1 MARRDDR
8 EYREYLR
15 EEQRSQR
22 GCIAG
27 RMQPDFHHGLLT
39 GGAGSRTPL
48 GAIRLFLEMRAR
60 DERLQ
65 EVLGIVDDGRYGE
78 PLIAVRLG
86 VAIVVF
92 GQRGALT
99 VGHAVL
105 SQISGLEV
113 RRDDLQR
120 AAPRHRRSAAPG
132 GAASG

>member
-8 EYREYLR
+8 EPGPPPRVVCAVGWQYRAIFEGGATQPAR
-15 EEQRSQR
+15 GPQRGSRVGVER

-27 RMQPDFHHGLLT
+27 RTGSPARQPRWGPRMQPDFHHGLLT

-86 VAIVVF
+86 VAI
-92 GQRGALT
+92 
-99 VGHAVL
+99 
-105 SQISGLEV
+105 
-113 RRDDLQR
+113 
-120 AAPRHRRSAAPG
+120 
-132 GAASG
+132 